1 MFPLQSVRPVLHNL
15 LPLLLSVSMAGVLLF
30 PDYVYTAGQWLPL
43 LAGAALLCLWAVGA
57 KGRTGRLR
65 LTAAGMICTAL
76 VGWTFIV
83 DIGQGML
90 TAYGAA
96 TRVAVLLLVVLTGQW
111 PAPAR
116 LATAVVAVL
125 TAACAVG
132 RLLPE
137 AGVPVPPFFQSPAGY
152 AAVLSMG
159 LPFVLPAAVRSAR
172 PLMRAACVAA
182 VAAGLAALLLTGSR
196 SGWLAALAA
205 AGYIAA
211 RTPRFVRLRR
221 RTKAALL
228 LAAGGGL
235 VAATAGLYALRPASA
250 DGRLLIYRVT
260 AECIAD
266 APLTG
271 HGRAGLTR
279 DYMPRQADFLSRHPR
294 HPAARLADNVPYAF
308 NEWAGFVLR
317 YGLVGLVLLGVF
329 LWTLLRPVFLPAG
342 GSAGHTYLT
351 ACGAALAALATLS
364 LLSYPLSFPPVLL
377 MALLAATAA
386 HGRQPALLHLRP
398 GSAALRCGAAA
409 GGVAAILC
417 TVPAVAGECL
427 WHRGE
432 AAPAEQMRHY
442 ARAHRCLSGRPEF
455 LYNYAA
461 ALNLAGDYA
470 ASDRLLAECRREL
483 NDYDTEL
490 LAADNALSAGRTA
503 RAECHLNRAAAM
515 IPARFMPLYGL
526 LSVAEATGDTAGR
539 RHAARAILAKR
550 VKVPSAEVD
559 EIRAEARRVLRPA
572 E

>member
-1 MFPLQSVRPVLHNL
+1 MFSLQSVRPVLHNL
-15 LPLLLSVSMAGVLLF
+15 LPLLLSVSMAGALLF

-57 KGRTGRLR
+57 KGRAGRLR
-65 LTAAGMICTAL
+65 LTVPAMICAAF
-76 VGWTFIV
+76 VGWTFAV

-90 TAYGAA
+90 TAYSAA

-116 LATAVVAVL
+116 LATAVVTVVTAV
-125 TAACAVG
+125 CAVS
-132 RLLPE
+132 RLLQL
-137 AGVPVPPFFQSPAGY
+137 AGTSLPPVFQSPAGY

-159 LPFVLPAAVRSAR
+159 LPFVLPAAVRAGR
-172 PLMRAACVAA
+172 PLPRAACVAA
-182 VAAGLAALLLTGSR
+182 AAAGLAALLLTDSR

-211 RTPRFVRLRR
+211 RTPRFMLLRR
-221 RTKAALL
+221 RTKIAILL
-228 LAAGGGL
+228 LA
-235 VAATAGLYALRPASA
+235 VAALVVVTAGLYALRPASA

-260 AECIAD
+260 AGCIAD

-279 DYMPRQADFLSRHPR
+279 DYMLRQADFLARHPD
-294 HPAARLADNVPYAF
+294 HPAAILADNVPYAF
-308 NEWAGFVLR
+308 NEWAGFALR
-317 YGLVGLVLLGVF
+317 YGLVGLVLLGGF
-329 LWTLLRPVFLPAG
+329 LWTLLRPVFSPDG
-342 GSAGHTYLT
+342 RRGSGTYLT
-351 ACGAALAALATLS
+351 ACGASLTALATLS

-398 GSAALRCGAAA
+398 GSAAIRCGAAA

-417 TVPAVAGECL
+417 TLPAVAGECL

-490 LAADNALSAGRTA
+490 LAADNALSDGRTA
-503 RAECHLNRAAAM
+503 RAERHLNRAAAM

-539 RHAARAILAKR
+539 RHAARDILAKR